1 MIVRSN
7 RNATILFITAT
18 PTDKR
23 FRVAGVLAERE
34 NPAWLPRRNDR
45 NLASVPGAALFI
57 GNVHP
62 HRTKDEIVRRP
73 RTNEIA
79 FAARRRLNFQRPYSS
94 RCLLRLAADRF
105 HVLFNPLF
113 RVLFD
118 FPSRYLSAI
127 GLVGRYLALDGV
139 YHPRLSQKSERSSLD
154 CTLKQSDSF
163 EDDAFLHHDCAE
175 ECRQQRGF

>member
-1 MIVRSN
+1 MHHQR
-7 RNATILFITAT
+7 
-18 PTDKR
+18 
-23 FRVAGVLAERE
+23 AER
-34 NPAWLPRRNDR
+34 NLFRRT
-45 NLASVPGAALFI
+45 AEAEFPTPIF
-57 GNVHP
+57 
-62 HRTKDEIVRRP
+62 
-73 RTNEIA
+73 
-79 FAARRRLNFQRPYSS
+79 SS

-154 CTLKQSDSF
+154 CTLKQSDSI
-163 EDDAFLHHDCAE
+163 EDVVFLPRKLRRKESRSRRKNMGKKSNPKKPSASSIPRAYHPLWVCGHADLAST
-175 ECRQQRGF
+175 RIRTLLG